1 MEGAIAAFKEA
12 QVFHPELKTPAPN
25 WYLLCWLGSLHD
37 YTSSVL
43 FACENAVNLASGIV
57 EIAGYRN
64 SRGIVRA
71 LTVNTS
77 GAIED
82 FKFFIEHYNNEELKP
97 KRQDWIDEL
106 TVRNSPF
113 TPEVIESLF
122 DE

>member
-12 QVFHPELKTPAPN
+12 QAFHPELKIPTPN
-25 WYLLCWLGSLHD
+25 WNLLCWLGSLHD
-37 YTSSVL
+37 YTSNVL
-43 FACENAVNLASGIV
+43 FACENAVNLASDIV
-57 EIAGYRN
+57 EIAGYRD

-77 GAIED
+77 GAIKD
-82 FKFFIEHYNNEELKP
+82 FKFFIEHHDNDRLKP
-97 KRQDWIDEL
+97 KRQDWIDKL
-106 TVRNSPF
+106 SVGNNPF